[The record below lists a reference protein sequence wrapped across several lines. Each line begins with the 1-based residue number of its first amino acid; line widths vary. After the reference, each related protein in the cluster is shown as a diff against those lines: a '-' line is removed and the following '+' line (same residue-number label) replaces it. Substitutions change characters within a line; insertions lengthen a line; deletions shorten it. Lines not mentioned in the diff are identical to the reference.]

1 METKSKNLALKFVD
15 VTETWINSVE
25 VLLQQHDCIK
35 RMENEMN
42 FMSKFDQITKHKA
55 SWVWFQQ

>member
-1 METKSKNLALKFVD
+1 METKSKNLALKFAD

-25 VLLQQHDCIK
+25 VSLQQQDCIK

-42 FMSKFDQITKHKA
+42 FM
-55 SWVWFQQ
+55 